1 VGRGD
6 VWIGLGVGIA
16 IGFGVGYAIAQ
27 WRQSILR
34 LPPPPP
40 PPPGSLTTLTRDDQ
54 GRIIEIMEKPLYA
67 VKVG

>member
-34 LPPPPP
+34 LPPPPL